1 MCPFL
6 FKETLMDTRNSLWS
20 IILKVLLY
28 LIMLLI
34 LFTVAKAF
42 QPPLSSTLKH
52 INCSFVYL
60 LEQEPK
66 CCTCKYNDIL
76 NAADV
81 IACSHYQLEC
91 KQGQV
96 NRLYLE
102 FAKGR
107 GTLMT
112 NMFCRH
118 GNVSGHSN
126 LTEGLN
132 ELFQTSLIAIQFSLC
147 KYLSRLLKYHNQ

>member
-1 MCPFL
+1 
-6 FKETLMDTRNSLWS
+6 MDTRNSLWS

-28 LIMLLI
+28 LIMHLI
-34 LFTVAKAF
+34 LFIVAKAF
-42 QPPLSSTLKH
+42 QPPLSSKFKH
-52 INCSFVYL
+52 INSFFIYL

-81 IACSHYQLEC
+81 IALGHYQHEC

-96 NRLYLE
+96 KRLYLE
-102 FAKGR
+102 FAR
-107 GTLMT
+107 SRSTLMT
-112 NMFCRH
+112 NMFCPH
-118 GNVSGHSN
+118 GDVSGHSN

-132 ELFQTSLIAIQFSLC
+132 ELFQISLIAIQFSPF
-147 KYLSRLLKYHNQ
+147 KYLSGLLKYHNQ